1 MGVNA
6 VSSIVND
13 CTVDPNRRP
22 DDGKML
28 SVNWQNR
35 SATKAVGRDK
45 DVVQAQGNLCVLQ
58 LWALDGPMDHVPTLV
73 TW

>member
-1 MGVNA
+1 
-6 VSSIVND
+6 
-13 CTVDPNRRP
+13 
-22 DDGKML
+22 ML

-45 DVVQAQGNLCVLQ
+45 DVVQAQGNLCVVLQ
-58 LWALDGPMDHVPTLV
+58 LWSLDGPMDHVPTLV